1 MRRPGCKPRARGA
14 NMSLDEFDRK
24 LEQLIR
30 EFTLRIVVPK
40 WSEFDRVLE
49 IAERVCDRN
58 QVRKAA

>member
-1 MRRPGCKPRARGA
+1 
-14 NMSLDEFDRK
+14 MSLDEFDRK
-24 LEQLIR
+24 LEELIR

-58 QVRKAA
+58 QVRRAA